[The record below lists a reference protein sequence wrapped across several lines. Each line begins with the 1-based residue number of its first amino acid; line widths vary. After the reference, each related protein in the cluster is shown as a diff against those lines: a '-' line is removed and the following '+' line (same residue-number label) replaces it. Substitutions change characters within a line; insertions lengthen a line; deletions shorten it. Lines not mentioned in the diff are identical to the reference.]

1 MNKHKWIRNP
11 FVDNAIT
18 SKGFISLEAKQIIDL
33 LSDLIMKSKYSSD
46 LLTFFWIK
54 AQFKFPLVHGK
65 ALHIL
70 ILLATLH
77 LGEASFSEVAV
88 ISLNI
93 TIKLTSSMKYKM
105 HIEP

>member
-18 SKGFISLEAKQIIDL
+18 PKGFTSLEVKQFIVL
-33 LSDLIMKSKYSSD
+33 LSDLTMKSRYSSD

-54 AQFKFPLVHGK
+54 AQFKFSLVHCK

-70 ILLATLH
+70 ILLATLY
-77 LGEASFSEVAV
+77 LGEASFSGIAV
-88 ISLNI
+88 VSLNT
-93 TIKLTSSMKYKM
+93 TIKLTSSMKHKM
-105 HIEP
+105 Q